1 MTEADKAYMEKG
13 RPDTDPYEDTL
24 STFKTL
30 IFVIAVTSALTLL
43 AFFIWGK

>member
-13 RPDTDPYEDTL
+13 DPYIDTL
-24 STFKTL
+24 STFKAL
-30 IFVIAVTSALTLL
+30 IFVIAVTAIVTLL

>member
-13 RPDTDPYEDTL
+13 RPDTDPYIDTI
-24 STFKTL
+24 STFKAL
-30 IFVIAVTSALTLL
+30 ILVIAMTAIVTLL

>member
-13 RPDTDPYEDTL
+13 RPDTNPYEDTL
-24 STFKTL
+24 STFKAL
-30 IFVIAVTSALTLL
+30 IVFIAVTATVTLL